1 MKSTDLRHL
10 SREELNTRAE
20 ELAAQIS
27 ALRIVLRLR
36 KEKNVKK
43 LRTLRHDRARVLT
56 VLREHV
62 LPAEGAGRILRPLKK
77 RPS

>member
-1 MKSTDLRHL
+1 MKSTDLRRL
-10 SREELNTRAE
+10 SRDELSARAG

-27 ALRIVLRLR
+27 SLRIVLRLG

-62 LPAEGAGRILRPLKK
+62 RLGGGAGRFRATQK
-77 RPS
+77 RLP

>member
-1 MKSTDLRHL
+1 MESADLRRL
-10 SREELNTRAE
+10 SRDELNARAE

-27 ALRIVLRLR
+27 SLRIVLRLR

-43 LRTLRHDRARVLT
+43 IRTLRHDRARVLT

-62 LPAEGAGRILRPLKK
+62 RQSGGAGGF
-77 RPS
+77 